1 MTFDSTNTTPID
13 QGVIE
18 KPAKP
23 KRPELSSLLFSR
35 FADMIYKFSG
45 IRFEENKN
53 YFLASKLT
61 NRCQALGLDSFESY
75 WQYLNSPSGNMEYG
89 FMIDEIT
96 INETFFYRHQP
107 QMDAFREEI
116 LHPMVYL
123 KKSKRQNRLRIWS
136 SAASTGDEIYTIALM
151 IKEAG
156 LDKEIGIDLVG
167 TDICTDAIRKARE
180 GVYRKYAV
188 RNIPQDQLDKYF
200 DIDEDKANFTL
211 SKDIRNMV
219 TFHEINLMDKM
230 RVGSLGHFDI
240 VICRNI
246 LIYFDDASKERVVE
260 NIFNAT
266 NPEGLLILGHSENIY
281 SLRHLF
287 KQDKSRSAAIAYL
300 RQPPGTPKYTV

>member
-13 QGVIE
+13 QGVID
-18 KPAKP
+18 KPARP

-53 YFLASKLT
+53 YFLASKLN

-107 QMDAFREEI
+107 QMEAFREEV
-116 LHPMVYL
+116 LQPMIYL
-123 KKSKRQNRLRIWS
+123 KKSKRQTRLRIWS
-136 SAASTGDEIYTIALM
+136 CAASTGDEIYTIALM

-156 LDKEIGIDLVG
+156 LDKQLTIELVG
-167 TDICTDAIRKARE
+167 TDICTEAIRKARA

-188 RNIPQDQLDKYF
+188 RNIPPAQLATYF
-200 DIDEDKANFTL
+200 TTDEENSAYTL
-211 SKDIRNMV
+211 SQDVRNMV
-219 TFHEINLMDKM
+219 TFKEVNLMDKM

-246 LIYFDDASKERVVE
+246 LIYFDDASKEQVVE
-260 NIFNAT
+260 NIYNAT
-266 NPEGLLILGHSENIY
+266 NADGLLVLGHSENIY

-287 KQDKSRSAAIAYL
+287 KQDKSRSTAIAYL
-300 RQPPGTPKYTV
+300 KQPPGTAKYTV